1 MKMFLTI
8 VIGLAAIL
16 FLGWLGLQFQPK
28 PFSPFPEQTPP
39 LKTVPLPKGLPA
51 PVERFYKT
59 VYGEKI
65 PVIDTV
71 VIRGRAFIAPFGVKF
86 PSRFV
91 FVHNAGK
98 DYRHYFEIGR

>member
-16 FLGWLGLQFQPK
+16 FLGWLGLQLQPK
-28 PFSPFPEQTPP
+28 PFSAFPEQTPE

-59 VYGEKI
+59 VYGDQI
-65 PVIDTV
+65 PVIKTV
-71 VIRGRAFIAPFGVKF
+71 VIKGRAFISPFRVKF
-86 PSRFV
+86 PARFI

-98 DYRHYFEIGR
+98 DYRHYFKAPC